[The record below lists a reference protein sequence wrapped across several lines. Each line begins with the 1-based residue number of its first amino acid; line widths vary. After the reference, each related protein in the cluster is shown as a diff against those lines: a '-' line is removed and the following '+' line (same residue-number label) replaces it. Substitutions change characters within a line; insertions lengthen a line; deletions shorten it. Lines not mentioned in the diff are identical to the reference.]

1 MIVETVTTTIN
12 PDGTVNCAAMG
23 VEWGDEEIVIKPYR
37 STRTLRNLEARGAA
51 VVNLTDDIL
60 LFTQAALEDPHP
72 PTRPAAVVDGAVLA
86 DACSWREVTVDA
98 IDATGPRA
106 RVTTRVVGRGQ
117 RARVHRL
124 QPGVPRGPRGLDPRL
139 ARPPAA
145 GGRDPRRA
153 GAPGRRRGQDGRPA
167 RAGGDGLRP
176 GAGARRDRRRMTT
189 VRVEAPAR
197 LHMGMLDASGD
208 GPRRFGGLGVAVSRP
223 AVVVEASASDEL
235 TRRRPGRRA
244 RPRRGAALPRGA
256 RPAAG
261 ARVRVLEAI
270 PAHAGL
276 GSGTKLALAVT
287 AALSALAG
295 QSPDPAAMA
304 RTAGRGARSAVGLW
318 TFALGGFV
326 VEGGRRPGADEPAP
340 LLTRHAM
347 PDEWRCVLVIPAAE
361 PGLSG
366 GPEEA
371 AFADLRPDPDRS
383 AEIAQLV
390 LTALLPALVERD
402 LAEFGAALSR
412 IQRLVG
418 DAFAPVQGGTFHP
431 QAGPLVD
438 ALLRLGA
445 AGAGQ
450 SSWGPA
456 VYGLVGSEQQ
466 GHEVVRGLEAELG
479 AGGRAEVVRFD
490 NHGARVEVA

>member
-1 MIVETVTTTIN
+1 
-12 PDGTVNCAAMG
+12 
-23 VEWGDEEIVIKPYR
+23 
-37 STRTLRNLEARGAA
+37 
-51 VVNLTDDIL
+51 
-60 LFTQAALEDPHP
+60 
-72 PTRPAAVVDGAVLA
+72 
-86 DACSWREVTVDA
+86 
-98 IDATGPRA
+98 
-106 RVTTRVVGRGQ
+106 
-117 RARVHRL
+117 
-124 QPGVPRGPRGLDPRL
+124 
-139 ARPPAA
+139 
-145 GGRDPRRA
+145 
-153 GAPGRRRGQDGRPA
+153 
-167 RAGGDGLRP
+167 
-176 GAGARRDRRRMTT
+176 MTT

-197 LHMGMLDASGD
+197 LHMGMLDVSGD

-223 AVVVEASASDEL
+223 AVVVEASNDLTAEAPDADRALAEALASGEL
-235 TRRRPGRRA
+235 TAEGPDADRALAVAQRCRDALGLAPGA
-244 RPRRGAALPRGA
+244 H
-256 RPAAG
+256 
-261 ARVRVLEAI
+261 VRVIEAI

-276 GSGTKLALAVT
+276 GSGTKLALAVA

-295 QSPDPAAMA
+295 QSPDPATMA

-326 VEGGRRPGADEPAP
+326 VEGGRRPGSADPAP
-340 LLTRHAM
+340 LLTRHVM

-366 GPEEA
+366 GAEES
-371 AFADLRPDPDRS
+371 AFGDLRPDPARS

-412 IQRLVG
+412 VQRLVG
-418 DAFAPVQGGTFHP
+418 DSFAPVQGGTFHP
-431 QAGPLVD
+431 QAAPFVD

-466 GHEVVRGLEAELG
+466 GQEVVRGLELG

-490 NHGARVEVA
+490 NHSARVEVT